1 MKEERS
7 STEVSGRGHGENSLR
22 RYVIQPGKGRGCGW
36 GLLTRR
42 RRQQEPMTEQ
52 LMQCNKFLSSNAW
65 MISCLRSC

>member
-52 LMQCNKFLSSNAW
+52 LMQ
-65 MISCLRSC
+65 